1 MITRGHAC
9 PRANCK
15 VRMHTACYGT
25 YRRSASKCPICE
37 EDWGRVG
44 NDTVKPIG
52 EAAAPKDDWPRRT
65 RRTATEE
72 SGDEQQQQQSDDAD
86 ADADADADVDV
97 DAQPATAVP
106 ADPPPGPSQPQPS
119 VRRNRQRAVKTRYC
133 STAPVIHKADNTFS
147 VPHRT
152 P

>member
-1 MITRGHAC
+1 
-9 PRANCK
+9 
-15 VRMHTACYGT
+15 MHNACYGT
-25 YRRSASKCPICE
+25 YRRSTSKCPVCG

-44 NDTVKPIG
+44 NDTVKPVG

-86 ADADADADVDV
+86 ADADADVDV

-106 ADPPPGPSQPQPS
+106 ADPPPAPSSQPQPP
-119 VRRNRQRAVKTRYC
+119 VRRNRQRTVNARYC
-133 STAPVIHKADNTFS
+133 STAPVIRKADNTFS

-152 P
+152 L